1 MRYKRYAPACPLAF
15 PSSSLA
21 HLLPCFAEKVSHLLI
36 SPLVARLPHLP
47 ACWRKSRPVSS
58 LLLTAHP
65 PTLPSPSPPKSTSP
79 CTKVTKRPSVKVIKW
94 PSAQVSNCTTSD
106 QLLKHS
112 RIVIRGL
119 IDCSLQ
125 TMQEPLNLGMVDQA
139 LRKSKSEWSCPEWIS
154 ILLTME
160 RLTCLLCKG
169 SPPTSLSSLVHNL
182 NSLLHNPLQC
192 PVPFCNQVFT
202 STRSSCDCVLI
213 SIPRCSLELVSF

>member
-1 MRYKRYAPACPLAF
+1 MRYKRCAPACL
-15 PSSSLA
+15 SIVLT
-21 HLLPCFAEKVSHLLI
+21 C
-36 SPLVARLPHLP
+36 PLVALLCRESISLAYFPTCCPLASLARLLEKVEAGQLSP
-47 ACWRKSRPVSS
+47 AHRPSS
-58 LLLTAHP
+58 HFAFSLTSQIYKPLYQSDQA
-65 PTLPSPSPPKSTSP
+65 PK
-79 CTKVTKRPSVKVIKW
+79 CQGYQVTKCSSVQLHNKW
-94 PSAQVSNCTTSD
+94 SCA
-106 QLLKHS
+106 QLLQHS
-112 RIVIRGL
+112 RMVIRGL

-125 TMQEPLNLGMVDQA
+125 TTQEPLNLGMVDQA

-202 STRSSCDCVLI
+202 SV
-213 SIPRCSLELVSF
+213 V